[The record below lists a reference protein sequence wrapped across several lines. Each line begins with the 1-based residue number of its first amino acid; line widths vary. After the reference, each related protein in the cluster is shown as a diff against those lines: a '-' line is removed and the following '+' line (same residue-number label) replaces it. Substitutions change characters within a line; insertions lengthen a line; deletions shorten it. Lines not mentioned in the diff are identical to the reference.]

1 MKRGI
6 IIVLDAVGIGEL
18 PDAALY
24 GDEGSNTLMHVKE
37 AKPEL
42 DLKNMCSLGLGLID
56 GYNVYEKTDDPIG
69 AYGKMIERSKGK
81 DTTTGHWEI
90 SGIVLDKPFP
100 TYPKGFPDEV
110 IKEFEKAV
118 GRRVLGNYAASGT
131 AIIQDLGDEHVKTGR
146 PIVYTS
152 ADSVF
157 QIAAHEEIIPV
168 DELYKMCE
176 KARAILTGEHGVAR
190 VIARPF
196 IGEGGHY
203 TRTERRKDFSLPPI
217 APTLLDYM
225 KEQGKEVACVGKIE
239 DIFCNR
245 GITKSVHTH
254 TNAEGIEQTIKYI
267 NEAFEGLIFTNL
279 VDTDMLYGHRND
291 VEGFADSLK
300 YFDNKLPA
308 IMDAMKDED
317 ILFITSDH
325 GCDPTTP
332 STDHSREHSF
342 LLMYGKSIE
351 PKNLG
356 TRKTFSDIAKT
367 IAEYIGIK
375 GELKGENMLGVSRGN
390 H

>member
-1 MKRGI
+1 MKRCI

-18 PDAALY
+18 PDANLY
-24 GDEGSNTLMHVKE
+24 GDEGSNTLMHIKE
-37 AKPEL
+37 AVPSL

-56 GYNVYEKTDDPIG
+56 GYNVYEKTNNPIG
-69 AYGKMIERSKGK
+69 AYGKMAERSKGK

-90 SGIVLDKPFP
+90 SGIHLDKPFP
-100 TYPKGFPDEV
+100 TYPNGFPKEV
-110 IKEFEKAV
+110 IDNFEKAI
-118 GRRVLGNYAASGT
+118 GRGVLGNYAASGT
-131 AIIQDLGDEHVKTGR
+131 VIIQDLGDEHIATGK

-157 QIAAHEEIIPV
+157 QIAAHEDVISV

-176 KARAILTGEHGVAR
+176 IAREQLQGENGVAR

-196 IGEGGHY
+196 TGTSGNY
-203 TRTERRKDFSLPPI
+203 TRTERRKDFSLPPVAHTI
-217 APTLLDYM
+217 LDYA
-225 KEQGKEVACVGKIE
+225 KEQGKTVACVGKIE

-245 GITKSVHTH
+245 GVTKSVHTH
-254 TNAEGIEQTIKYI
+254 TNVEGIEQTIKYI
-267 NEAFEGLIFTNL
+267 NEEFEGIIFTNL

-291 VEGFADSLK
+291 VKGFADSLQ
-300 YFDNKLPA
+300 YFDDNLPR
-308 IMDAMKDED
+308 IMEAMSDED

-342 LLMYGKSIE
+342 VLVYGKAVT
-351 PKNLG
+351 PYNLG

-367 IAEYIGIK
+367 IKEYLGIEGDVD
-375 GELKGENMLGVSRGN
+375 GESLIK
-390 H
+390 